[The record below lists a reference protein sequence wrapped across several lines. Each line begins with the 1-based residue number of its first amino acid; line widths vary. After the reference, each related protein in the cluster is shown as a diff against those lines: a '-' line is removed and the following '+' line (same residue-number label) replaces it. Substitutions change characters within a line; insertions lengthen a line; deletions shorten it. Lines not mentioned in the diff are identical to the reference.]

1 VINHKKGEREPMER
15 GHQPKNSL
23 QNSGTSLF
31 VPQGNFRGK
40 GQRYKYPIIYC
51 PFEVDDTQKRRREK
65 EIS

>member
-1 VINHKKGEREPMER
+1 VINHKKGKREAREW

-31 VPQGNFRGK
+31 VPQENFRVKGK
-40 GQRYKYPIIYC
+40 RYKYPIIYC